1 MLTSVSED
9 AAIPYDYNKQA
20 GIEHAL
26 SILSKDNRISSSVVQ
41 ALEDVVNLWKK
52 SGVVGSDD
60 VCSRDGS
67 EQEDNKRLNSEEEG
81 SGDVPSSPATELSMH
96 DSKSQGLNRR
106 FKPASS
112 KMLQLSAE
120 DACEIYNM
128 RPRNSKERRGS
139 MVQCKTI
146 APKYGVS
153 AKTIRDIWRGR
164 TWILATKHLWSEE
177 EIAERGDGDDA
188 SRPSIVGVKA
198 EGSEKTQPE
207 RAERALAAAA
217 SNFNSVT
224 PTPPPPPSH
233 LFIYAILLCC
243 CEGFPNS
250 RYFADSWSGVFWRG

>member
-1 MLTSVSED
+1 MHPAVSTNAVHD
-9 AAIPYDYNKQA
+9 VIPYDDSKQA

-41 ALEDVVNLWKK
+41 ALEEVVNLWRK
-52 SGVVGSDD
+52 SSATTSDD
-60 VCSRDGS
+60 VYSRESS
-67 EQEDNKRLNSEEEG
+67 EQDESKRMQSEDED
-81 SGDVPSSPATELSMH
+81 SGEVPSSPSAELAQH
-96 DSKSQGLNRR
+96 DAKNQNQNRR
-106 FKPASS
+106 FKPPSS

-177 EIAERGDGDDA
+177 EIAERGDGEDTP
-188 SRPSIVGVKA
+188 RPTNGTVKA
-198 EGSEKTQPE
+198 EAAEKQQPD
-207 RAERALAAAA
+207 RTSKNISA
-217 SNFNSVT
+217 SNYGQVLHT
-224 PTPPPPPSH
+224 PFCS
-233 LFIYAILLCC
+233 IILC
-243 CEGFPNS
+243 
-250 RYFADSWSGVFWRG
+250 

>member
-1 MLTSVSED
+1 MLSLQESQD
-9 AAIPYDYNKQA
+9 MIAYDDTKQA

-26 SILSKDNRISSSVVQ
+26 SILGKDHRISLSVVQ
-41 ALEDVVNLWKK
+41 ALEEVVNLWKK
-52 SGVVGSDD
+52 NATADD
-60 VCSRDGS
+60 ACSREGS
-67 EQEDNKRLNSEEEG
+67 EQEDGKRMHSEEEG
-81 SGDVPSSPATELSMH
+81 SGEVPSSPQPDPAH
-96 DSKSQGLNRR
+96 QDSKANIQNRR
-106 FKPASS
+106 FKPPSS

-188 SRPSIVGVKA
+188 SRAANAGIKSEIVDKPQ
-198 EGSEKTQPE
+198 TE
-207 RAERALAAAA
+207 RTFIPCP
-217 SNFNSVT
+217 NFNSV
-224 PTPPPPPSH
+224 S
-233 LFIYAILLCC
+233 
-243 CEGFPNS
+243 
-250 RYFADSWSGVFWRG
+250 YFSA

>member
-1 MLTSVSED
+1 MLSLQESQD
-9 AAIPYDYNKQA
+9 MIAYDDTKQA

-26 SILSKDNRISSSVVQ
+26 SILGKDHRISISVVQ
-41 ALEDVVNLWKK
+41 ALEEVVNMWKK
-52 SGVVGSDD
+52 TAPSDD
-60 VCSRDGS
+60 AGSREGS
-67 EQEDNKRLNSEEEG
+67 EQEDGKRMHSEEEG
-81 SGDVPSSPATELSMH
+81 SGEVSSSPLP
-96 DSKSQGLNRR
+96 DSTHQDLKANIQNRR

-177 EIAERGDGDDA
+177 EIAERGDGDDT
-188 SRPSIVGVKA
+188 SRTGNAAVKSEIVDKP
-198 EGSEKTQPE
+198 QPE
-207 RAERALAAAA
+207 RTFVPCP
-217 SNFNSVT
+217 SFNSV
-224 PTPPPPPSH
+224 SSF
-233 LFIYAILLCC
+233 LFARCLQY
-243 CEGFPNS
+243 NT
-250 RYFADSWSGVFWRG
+250 RY

>member
-1 MLTSVSED
+1 MLSLEGTQD
-9 AAIPYDYNKQA
+9 IIAYDDTKQA

-26 SILSKDNRISSSVVQ
+26 SILGKDHRISSSVIQ
-41 ALEDVVNLWKK
+41 ALEEVVSMWKK
-52 SGVVGSDD
+52 NATTDE
-60 VCSRDGS
+60 VCSHEGS
-67 EQEDNKRLNSEEEG
+67 EQEDSKRMHSEEEG
-81 SGDVPSSPATELSMH
+81 SGEVPSSPLPDTAH
-96 DSKSQGLNRR
+96 PDSKANIQNRR
-106 FKPASS
+106 FKPPSS

-188 SRPSIVGVKA
+188 SRPANSGIKSEIVDKSQTDRIYA
-198 EGSEKTQPE
+198 P
-207 RAERALAAAA
+207 
-217 SNFNSVT
+217 SNFNPVSNFSFCALTAIT
-224 PTPPPPPSH
+224 PASMQS
-233 LFIYAILLCC
+233 LFATKV
-243 CEGFPNS
+243 ES
-250 RYFADSWSGVFWRG
+250 